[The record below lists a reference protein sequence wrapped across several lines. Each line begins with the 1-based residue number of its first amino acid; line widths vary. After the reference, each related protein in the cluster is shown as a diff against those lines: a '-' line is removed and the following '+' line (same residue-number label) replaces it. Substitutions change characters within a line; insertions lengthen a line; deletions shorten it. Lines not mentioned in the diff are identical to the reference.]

1 MLDEIEQIT
10 RLAEQA
16 GAALQCRTLCVV
28 DSGGVRYP
36 VQVLSLCSWSPEH
49 AAVGFFGGVHG
60 LQHIGAQWVLAERVL
75 AGLRSIV
82 TRLQWEATLHHL
94 LGQRH
99 RVTMP
104 VVNPG
109 GMARGTRANPQSV
122 DHLQPADRASAAA
135 HAAPP
140 PGLA

>member
-16 GAALQCRTLCVV
+16 GAALQCRTVCVV

-36 VQVLSLCSWSPEH
+36 VQVLSLGSRAPEH
-49 AAVGFFGGVHG
+49 AAVGFFGGAHG
-60 LQHIGAQWVLAERVL
+60 LEHIGAQVVL

-82 TRLQWEATLHHL
+82 TRLQWDATLHHL
-94 LGQRH
+94 LGQLH
-99 RVTMP
+99 LVFMP

-109 GMARGTRANPQSV
+109 GMARGTRANPQG
-122 DHLQPADRASAAA
+122 HKR
-135 HAAPP
+135 
-140 PGLA
+140 